1 LGRRYL
7 LTIDQKL
14 KIKIAQQ
21 QLFESQHQITVA
33 ELRLQQEQERSQLLA
48 EYLRSLGVDPD
59 SLS

>member
-1 LGRRYL
+1 